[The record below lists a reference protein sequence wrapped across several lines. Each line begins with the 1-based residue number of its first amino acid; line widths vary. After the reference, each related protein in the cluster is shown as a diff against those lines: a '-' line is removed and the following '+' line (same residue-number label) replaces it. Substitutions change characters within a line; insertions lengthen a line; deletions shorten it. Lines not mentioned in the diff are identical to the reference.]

1 MHVDIVGHSQR
12 HVKATYS
19 SPLSTDLPDGQKQFC
34 DTTAKDTFVA
44 TWVACYGM
52 PSVITTDWGMQ
63 FTSATWSGWCEE
75 YGMQRQIICK

>member
-1 MHVDIVGHSQR
+1 MIDRSTR
-12 HVKATYS
+12 WPKAV
-19 SPLSTDLPDGQKQFC
+19 LLW